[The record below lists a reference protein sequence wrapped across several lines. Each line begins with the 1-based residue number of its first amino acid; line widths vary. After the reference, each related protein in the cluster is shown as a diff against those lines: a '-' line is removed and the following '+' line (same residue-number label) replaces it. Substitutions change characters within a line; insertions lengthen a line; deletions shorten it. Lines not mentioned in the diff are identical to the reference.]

1 MRGFVFDLNRF
12 SQHDLKGGFE
22 WVVSC
27 LPCVPRNGGVFT
39 WLDAARF
46 VEEWTR
52 LKLLGVPPENFEN
65 EREAIERL
73 QTVIKAARVRVDLA
87 RRLGNS
93 GVSLRQIANVAGLIE
108 SDVRRIAE
116 GLQEPSDRVALLI
129 WSTLDS
135 LSGER
140 VPTTPNPTDVVSEDQ
155 P

>member
-1 MRGFVFDLNRF
+1 M
-12 SQHDLKGGFE
+12 
-22 WVVSC
+22 
-27 LPCVPRNGGVFT
+27 FT
-39 WLDAARF
+39 WLHAARF

-73 QTVIKAARVRVDLA
+73 QTVLKAARVRVDLA
-87 RRLGNS
+87 RRVGNS
-93 GVSLRQIANVAGLIE
+93 GVSLPQIANVAVLIE